1 MLKIGIRCVF
11 SALVMLMGFAGWGF
25 AEGETPAKAAEVNG
39 KVISYVDF
47 QRQFEMTQQQIMQGR
62 PEKVPEN
69 VIQQLR
75 KRVVDQMIAEELL
88 FQESQKQG
96 ITVPAD
102 RVEKELDNLKQRFKD
117 SKQYEAALNQM
128 HITEGQLKNQIVQ
141 KAAIREL
148 VTRDI
153 VSKINITDETAKKFY
168 DENTEKFRQPERVR
182 AQHILIKVNKE
193 DDEKKKADARQR
205 LEDIKKKI
213 MGGED
218 FGELAKTHSE
228 GPSNVRGG
236 DLGYF
241 TRGQMVPSFE
251 DAAFKLAPNEVSDIV
266 ETQFGYHLIKVI
278 DHQTQKDPTFDEIK
292 PQLIRRLRSEQ
303 VQKELVPYVAKLR
316 EKAKVQ
322 TFIQ

>member
-1 MLKIGIRCVF
+1 MLKIGIRYVF
-11 SALVMLMGFAGWGF
+11 SVLVMLMGFTGWGF

-62 PEKVPEN
+62 TGKVPEN

-96 ITVPAD
+96 IKIPAE

-117 SKQYEAALNQM
+117 PKQYEDALNQM
-128 HITEGQLKNQIVQ
+128 QITEGQLKNQIIQ

-153 VSKINITDETAKKFY
+153 VSKINITDEAAKKFY
-168 DENTEKFRQPERVR
+168 DENTEKFRRPERVR
-182 AQHILIKVNKE
+182 AQHILIKVNQE
-193 DDEKKKADARQR
+193 DDEKKKADARKR

-228 GPSNVRGG
+228 GPSSERGG

-241 TRGQMVPSFE
+241 ARGQMVPSFE
-251 DAAFKLAPNEVSDIV
+251 EVAFKLAPNEVSDIV

-278 DHQTQKDPTFDEIK
+278 DHQAQKDPTFDEIK
-292 PQLIRRLRSEQ
+292 PQLLRRLRGEQ
-303 VQKELVPYVAKLR
+303 VQKELEPYVAKLR
-316 EKAKVQ
+316 DEAKVQ